1 MAERLSEI
9 QHKSNLT
16 GIDPDQLLRD
26 IEETNELANSASSEA
41 QKVSSHVKMLEQ
53 ERGYNRTAFNTLR
66 RLMRQT
72 PEKRRDWWLTIKAGV
87 EALELD
93 RDDLVDLMEASPS
106 EEEAAPRRGRRTKQ
120 ITEALDA

>member
-9 QHKSNLT
+9 QHRSNLV
-16 GIDPDQLLRD
+16 GLDPNQLLQD

-53 ERGYNRTAFNTLR
+53 ERGYNRAAFNTLR
-66 RLMRQT
+66 RLMRQS

-93 RDDLVDLMEASPS
+93 RDDLVDMMGSSS
-106 EEEAAPRRGRRTKQ
+106 EEEKPRRGRRARQ
-120 ITEALDA
+120 IAEVLDA